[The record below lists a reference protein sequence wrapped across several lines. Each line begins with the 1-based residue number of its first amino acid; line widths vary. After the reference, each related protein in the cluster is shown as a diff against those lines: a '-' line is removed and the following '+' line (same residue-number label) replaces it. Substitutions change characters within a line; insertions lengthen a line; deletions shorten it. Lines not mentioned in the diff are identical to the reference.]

1 MIEIYDKN
9 NILFVAPLSRQDE
22 FYVEETEEEDK
33 ATSQDESEKE
43 GVHWPFE
50 WLFLSVMNT
59 KVLCRWIDISEP
71 VNEDLTRSA
80 VGHDF
85 VHPETNGP
93 IDDSEESSGSSFEEL
108 QH

>member
-1 MIEIYDKN
+1 
-9 NILFVAPLSRQDE
+9 
-22 FYVEETEEEDK
+22 
-33 ATSQDESEKE
+33 
-43 GVHWPFE
+43 
-50 WLFLSVMNT
+50 MNT